1 MYRKECKNETQKRE
15 RRLFQR
21 RNRLYRQNVGHFW
34 KAREAPGYVV
44 VSFYRVGYLHRLM
57 SGRSISAI
65 LGKS

>member
-1 MYRKECKNETQKRE
+1 MRHRKEKEGF
-15 RRLFQR
+15 FQR
-21 RNRLYRQNVGHFW
+21 RNTLRRQNVGHFW
-34 KAREAPGYVV
+34 KAREAPAYAV